1 MLIGT
6 LVPYHTNIFTKKGG
20 LMPVFASYL
29 KVTAEG
35 NKEIKKS
42 RERFELGKKNVEQCG
57 GKILSAYY
65 IVSRGEY
72 LIITEF
78 PDENA
83 RVKSMIN
90 TLQHG
95 TVSYEVYKAL
105 PVDQFFKIVE
115 G

>member
-1 MLIGT
+1 
-6 LVPYHTNIFTKKGG
+6 
-20 LMPVFASYL
+20 MPIYASFL
-29 KVTAEG
+29 KLTAEG
-35 NKEIKKS
+35 NKEIKRS
-42 RERFELGKKNVEQCG
+42 RDRFEQGRKNVEQFG
-57 GKILSAYY
+57 GKVIAAYY

-78 PDENA
+78 PDEDA

-105 PVDQFFKIVE
+105 PVDEFFMLIEK
-115 G
+115 

>member
-1 MLIGT
+1 
-6 LVPYHTNIFTKKGG
+6 
-20 LMPVFASYL
+20 MPVFASFL

-42 RERFELGKKNVEQCG
+42 RERFEQGRKNVEKSG
-57 GKILSAYY
+57 GKIISAYY

-78 PDENA
+78 PNEDA

-90 TLQHG
+90 TVQHG

-115 G
+115 K